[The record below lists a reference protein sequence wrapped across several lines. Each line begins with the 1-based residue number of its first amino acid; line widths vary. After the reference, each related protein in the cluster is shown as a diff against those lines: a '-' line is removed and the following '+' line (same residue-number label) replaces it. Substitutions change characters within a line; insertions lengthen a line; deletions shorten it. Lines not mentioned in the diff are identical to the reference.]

1 MRRDR
6 LLWILLL
13 FLSGLLLAVSLW
25 NLDWALWRHDFYL
38 YYPPFFW
45 HVRASEVYG
54 LGFWVNVQY
63 FQIAIAFILAIVSTY
78 VVSKGKPIRSEE

>member
-1 MRRDR
+1 MR
-6 LLWILLL
+6 ILYIVGL
-13 FLSGLLLAVSLW
+13 FLSGLILGASLW
-25 NLDWALWRHDFYL
+25 NLDWAIWRHDFHL

-63 FQIAIAFILAIVSTY
+63 FQIAIAFILAILCTY
-78 VVSKGKPIRSEE
+78 RLAKRC